1 MRKIICFL
9 LVFISI
15 NCSKDDDSSG
25 NCLVCDYAETTTYI
39 NGEMVTELIPWDDV
53 AGKICAG
60 AEVFGV
66 TYSKAMLQA
75 LLQDPESSCE
85 GCNCRLE

>member
-1 MRKIICFL
+1 MKKIFYF
-9 LVFISI
+9 FIAFVCI

-25 NCLVCDYAETTTYI
+25 DCFVCDYAQTANL
-39 NGEMVTELIPWDDV
+39 NGEMELIPFSMASD
-53 AGKICAG
+53 KICAG
-60 AEVFGV
+60 ADFFGM

-85 GCNCRLE
+85 ECNCRLE

>member
-1 MRKIICFL
+1 MKKIFYF
-9 LVFISI
+9 FIAFVCI

-25 NCLVCDYAETTTYI
+25 DCFVCDYAESVNL
-39 NGEMVTELIPWDDV
+39 NGEMELIPFSMVSD
-53 AGKICAG
+53 KICAG
-60 AEVFGV
+60 ADFFGM

-85 GCNCRLE
+85 ECNCRLE

>member
-1 MRKIICFL
+1 MKKIFYFFIAFIC
-9 LVFISI
+9 I

-25 NCLVCDYAETTTYI
+25 TCFVCDYAETTNL
-39 NGEMVTELIPWDDV
+39 NGETELIAFSTV
-53 AGKICAG
+53 ADKICAG
-60 AEVFGV
+60 ADFFGM

-85 GCNCRLE
+85 ECNCRLE

>member
-25 NCLVCDYAETTTYI
+25 SCLVCDYAQSTSLI
-39 NGEMVTELIPWDDV
+39 NGEMVTELVAWDDV

-85 GCNCRLE
+85 GCNCRLL